1 MTLTTSA
8 WHSLPPPAL
17 DQQIR
22 TRALEHQAMLTK
34 PPGALGRLEQL
45 AVQFATWQGCLKPK
59 CDEVAIAIF
68 AGDHGIANEGVSAFP
83 QAVTVEMIRNFVNG
97 GAAINVLAKQ
107 ANANLWIVNVGTVS
121 PLGFEGENLIDATIA
136 SGTQN
141 FLVQPA
147 MSESECLSALDA
159 GRRMIQDIVPPGTA
173 LFVGGEMGIA
183 NTTSASAIASL
194 ILDVSPAQLT
204 GAGTGLAEQGIA
216 HKCKIIE
223 QAIQRIKISS
233 QKSDLNT
240 FEILR
245 QVGGFEIA
253 ALCGAYIAAAQAGI
267 PSAVDGFIA
276 TVAALVAVELNPAVR
291 DWLIFSHQSEEKGHQ
306 IVLAHLGVDPLLNL
320 KMRLG
325 EGSGAALAISVIRSA
340 LALHAEMATFEE
352 AAVSNQK

>member
-107 ANANLWIVNVGTVS
+107 ANANLWIVNVGTVA

-159 GRRMIQDIVPPGTA
+159 GRHMIQDIVPPGTA

-223 QAIQRIKISS
+223 QAIQRIKISG

-240 FEILR
+240 FEIL
-245 QVGGFEIA
+245 
-253 ALCGAYIAAAQAGI
+253 
-267 PSAVDGFIA
+267 
-276 TVAALVAVELNPAVR
+276 
-291 DWLIFSHQSEEKGHQ
+291 
-306 IVLAHLGVDPLLNL
+306 
-320 KMRLG
+320 
-325 EGSGAALAISVIRSA
+325 
-340 LALHAEMATFEE
+340 
-352 AAVSNQK
+352 